1 MNDFFKIA
9 EDFVKTEIGND
20 VSILKDSIEDLED
33 LYCFTYQSKE
43 YLKTN
48 DFSSILVGQGYL
60 YLNKSDKRI
69 FSIGSTYPLES
80 GLKEIREWLYFEKK
94 IRMYYPDYELNI
106 KYDIIVTQIN
116 DKEILKKILIR
127 YETSYIIPEVVSNFI
142 YRISKNYN
150 SKILDQRLELLPST
164 FKGISQSTNFKLITN
179 LIESNCCKFD
189 IVKHIN
195 KNYSSYLD
203 ATILPEDLKPEW

>member
-1 MNDFFKIA
+1 MKNNVNDFFKIA
-9 EDFVKTEIGND
+9 EDFVKTEIGSD

-69 FSIGSTYPLES
+69 FSIGSTYPFES

-94 IRMYYPDYELNI
+94 IRMYYPLFRCN
-106 KYDIIVTQIN
+106 N
-116 DKEILKKILIR
+116 
-127 YETSYIIPEVVSNFI
+127 
-142 YRISKNYN
+142 
-150 SKILDQRLELLPST
+150 PSGR
-164 FKGISQSTNFKLITN
+164 FKT
-179 LIESNCCKFD
+179 
-189 IVKHIN
+189 
-195 KNYSSYLD
+195 
-203 ATILPEDLKPEW
+203 